1 MFEFT
6 EKSRVIEVIAM
17 VATILVTL
25 MIIIILFIGRRLLN
39 KVMKGQCEEER
50 CPGILS
56 RNVPRKC
63 QRGVQLQE
71 LQVLDFENLAAA
83 TNNFDPANKL
93 GKGGFGVVYKGK
105 LRDGQEVAV
114 KRLSRA
120 SRQGIEEFTNEAT
133 VISQL
138 QHRNLVRL
146 LGSCIDGEEKMLVYE
161 YMPNKSLD
169 ILLFDSQNA
178 KLLDW
183 RKRFNIIEGISRG
196 LLYLHR
202 DSRLRIVH
210 RDLKAN
216 NILLDEE
223 LNPKISDFG
232 LAKIFFD
239 NESQATTKR
248 IFGTYGYMAPE
259 YAMRGQFSGK
269 SDVFSFGV
277 LTLEIISG
285 RRNSSFHED
294 EHSLSLL
301 GYAWKLW
308 NEDNILAFID
318 PAISDSSFDREI
330 LKSIHVGLLCV
341 QNFAKDRPTM
351 STVTSMLS
359 SEIENLPAPKQ
370 PPFIDEKAA
379 IDHS

>member
-1 MFEFT
+1 
-6 EKSRVIEVIAM
+6 
-17 VATILVTL
+17 
-25 MIIIILFIGRRLLN
+25 
-39 KVMKGQCEEER
+39 MKGQCEEER

-56 RNVPRKC
+56 RNVLRKC

-105 LRDGQEVAV
+105 FQDGQEVAV

-169 ILLFDSQNA
+169 ILLFDSHNA
-178 KLLDW
+178 KLFDW
-183 RKRFNIIEGISRG
+183 RKRFNIIEEISRG
-196 LLYLHR
+196 LLYLHT

-248 IFGTYGYMAPE
+248 IFGTY
-259 YAMRGQFSGK
+259 AMRGQFSEK
-269 SDVFSFGV
+269 YDVFSFGV

-308 NEDNILAFID
+308 NKDNILAFID
-318 PAISDSSFDREI
+318 PAVSDSSFDREI
-330 LKSIHVGLLCV
+330 LKCIHVGLLCV
-341 QNFAKDRPTM
+341 QNFATDRPTM

-359 SEIENLPAPKQ
+359 TETENLPAPKQ

-379 IDHS
+379 I

>member
-1 MFEFT
+1 
-6 EKSRVIEVIAM
+6 
-17 VATILVTL
+17 
-25 MIIIILFIGRRLLN
+25 
-39 KVMKGQCEEER
+39 MKGQCEEER

-105 LRDGQEVAV
+105 FRDGQEVAV

-146 LGSCIDGEEKMLVYE
+146 LGSCIDGEEK
-161 YMPNKSLD
+161 
-169 ILLFDSQNA
+169 I
-178 KLLDW
+178 
-183 RKRFNIIEGISRG
+183 
-196 LLYLHR
+196 
-202 DSRLRIVH
+202 
-210 RDLKAN
+210 
-216 NILLDEE
+216 
-223 LNPKISDFG
+223 
-232 LAKIFFD
+232 
-239 NESQATTKR
+239 
-248 IFGTYGYMAPE
+248 GYMAPE
-259 YAMRGQFSGK
+259 YAMRGQFSEK
-269 SDVFSFGV
+269 SDVFSFG
-277 LTLEIISG
+277 
-285 RRNSSFHED
+285 
-294 EHSLSLL
+294 
-301 GYAWKLW
+301 AWKLW

-330 LKSIHVGLLCV
+330 LKCIHVGLLCV

-359 SEIENLPAPKQ
+359 SEIENLPATKQ

-379 IDHS
+379 IDHSQLQSQNTWKR

>member
-1 MFEFT
+1 
-6 EKSRVIEVIAM
+6 
-17 VATILVTL
+17 
-25 MIIIILFIGRRLLN
+25 
-39 KVMKGQCEEER
+39 MKGQCEEER

-105 LRDGQEVAV
+105 FRDGQEVAV

-146 LGSCIDGEEKMLVYE
+146 LGSCIDGEEK
-161 YMPNKSLD
+161 
-169 ILLFDSQNA
+169 I
-178 KLLDW
+178 
-183 RKRFNIIEGISRG
+183 
-196 LLYLHR
+196 
-202 DSRLRIVH
+202 
-210 RDLKAN
+210 
-216 NILLDEE
+216 
-223 LNPKISDFG
+223 
-232 LAKIFFD
+232 
-239 NESQATTKR
+239 
-248 IFGTYGYMAPE
+248 GYMAPE
-259 YAMRGQFSGK
+259 YAMRGQFSEK

-330 LKSIHVGLLCV
+330 LKCIHVGLLCV

-379 IDHS
+379 IDHSQLQSQNTWKR

>member
-1 MFEFT
+1 
-6 EKSRVIEVIAM
+6 M

-39 KVMKGQCEEER
+39 KVIKGQCEEER

-56 RNVPRKC
+56 RNVLRKC

-105 LRDGQEVAV
+105 FQDGQEVAV

-169 ILLFDSQNA
+169 IFLFDSHNA

-183 RKRFNIIEGISRG
+183 RKRFNIIEGISR
-196 LLYLHR
+196 
-202 DSRLRIVH
+202 
-210 RDLKAN
+210 
-216 NILLDEE
+216 
-223 LNPKISDFG
+223 
-232 LAKIFFD
+232 
-239 NESQATTKR
+239 
-248 IFGTYGYMAPE
+248 
-259 YAMRGQFSGK
+259 
-269 SDVFSFGV
+269 
-277 LTLEIISG
+277 
-285 RRNSSFHED
+285 
-294 EHSLSLL
+294 
-301 GYAWKLW
+301 
-308 NEDNILAFID
+308 D
-318 PAISDSSFDREI
+318 PAVSDSSFDGEI
-330 LKSIHVGLLCV
+330 LKCIHVGLLCM
-341 QNFAKDRPTM
+341 QNFATDRPTM

-359 SEIENLPAPKQ
+359 TETENLPAPKQ

-379 IDHS
+379 IGHFQLQSQNTWER